1 MFKRGEVVQGKHSKC
16 PMLRVSK
23 TKGIWLRHS
32 SQVVSVD
39 SKWSEF
45 ERYTGPVYEVDGQG
59 FVPDGGPCR
68 LPKDSEWYYSEA
80 SKMPKK
86 AKHDWKFVV
95 TPDSGG
101 HRWTRRILLP
111 VPDLP
116 EEPKFQVGDRVR
128 YEGPNDHKH
137 CTFKVGSLSGE
148 GWPVA
153 DCGFQIFNPDL
164 CTKLPDLHEEPRP
177 EFQVGDWLRKQDGEV
192 YQMHE
197 YQYPLKSDTKLPG
210 RPLTTDDL
218 MQVLGGKRIT
228 VECHACG
235 CEGVRD
241 VITYMQNPGGC
252 KEILFYHGDHSIEGN
267 YHLAAFQGGRIV
279 FADVEGN
286 IFVIEE
292 GS

>member
-1 MFKRGEVVQGKHSKC
+1 MFKRGEIAVAPNDSLWLCNHVGTNYDWIPISDTPGIQGVGVFK
-16 PMLRVSK
+16 P
-23 TKGIWLRHS
+23 
-32 SQVVSVD
+32 
-39 SKWSEF
+39 F
-45 ERYTGPVYEVDGQG
+45 TGPAYEVDGQR
-59 FVPDGGPCR
+59 FVSNGGPCR

-86 AKHDWKFVV
+86 AKHDWQFVV

-116 EEPKFQVGDRVR
+116 EDKCGKCNGHGDDASDTFQAPELRPKCDACGGTGVGPKP
-128 YEGPNDHKH
+128 E
-137 CTFKVGSLSGE
+137 FKVGDWVSVDESDMCYRVEKKHLG
-148 GWPVA
+148 A
-153 DCGFQIFNPDL
+153 YAN
-164 CTKLPDLHEEPRP
+164 
-177 EFQVGDWLRKQDGEV
+177 VGSHGL
-192 YQMHE
+192 
-197 YQYPLKSDTKLPG
+197 TKLPG